1 MAKEN
6 LEDLS
11 IEMLKKKKKNSSFLL
26 GVMIGIML
34 VDFILLGISIA
45 KGTNVAVLVSGL
57 VLVFFTILLY
67 SNINKID
74 LELSRDVHKF

>member
-67 SNINKID
+67 SNIKKID